1 MWRAKE
7 LVTIV
12 MKATGRPGFAGIAKI
27 PRRLMGVAGY
37 AGIEAGISASDK
49 AGVGNLLGWRLCQH
63 RVEQEGTGRA
73 QAVIDV

>member
-1 MWRAKE
+1 
-7 LVTIV
+7 
-12 MKATGRPGFAGIAKI
+12 
-27 PRRLMGVAGY
+27 MGVAGY